1 MCAWPLQSLNCAP
14 FAKVPYLYGTR
25 IWENVEDRGEMG
37 FIRKN
42 KCHQLMVVSKLGPN
56 CPSCLLAAFT
66 VSLTLLH
73 YYIFQ
78 ND

>member
-1 MCAWPLQSLNCAP
+1 MLLLQKFLISTGQE
-14 FAKVPYLYGTR
+14 YGR
-25 IWENVEDRGEMG
+25 MLEMG

-42 KCHQLMVVSKLGPN
+42 KCHQLMVVCKLGPN